1 MLLLIGSF
9 LLLLVIGAP
18 VAVAMAV
25 ASLLYLGIYDVAP
38 DIIAAQRMIAGV
50 ESFPLIAVP
59 FFILAGNLMNIA
71 GVTGRIYHFALSLV
85 GWMKG
90 GLAQVNI
97 IGSVIFSGMS
107 GTALA
112 DAAGIGTIEIKAM
125 KDHGYPVEAA
135 VGVTAASATLG
146 PIFPPSLP
154 FVIYGMMANASIGA
168 LFMAGIIPGIVMTSL
183 MMLTVWIFARRY
195 GWGSDTPF
203 DFRELAG
210 AFLEVIIV
218 LCFPLSVWL
227 LIQAGLSVNIAVF
240 LALGVLIA
248 LDWYFDW
255 HAVMALM
262 APVLLIGGMTMG
274 WFTPTEAAVAAV
286 LWSLFLGLVRYRTMT
301 FRTLAKASFDTI
313 ETTAAVLFIVTA
325 ASIFAWLLTVS
336 QAAQLFS
343 DFMFGLTDNW
353 WTFLIVVN
361 ILLLVVGA
369 FLDTIAAISIL
380 VPILMPVA
388 ARYGIDPVHL
398 GIILTLNLM
407 IGLLTPPVGMVL
419 FVLSRIAK
427 MSVER
432 TALAILP
439 WMIPL
444 FVALLLIT
452 FIPAITLWLP
462 TQLGLIRSTSPP
474 CAAASPA
481 FTPPMTC
488 GSRKTRFPPPVPARS
503 CCAWPRAGSAGR
515 TCITTTMAASAPS
528 GCASRSS
535 RGTRPRAGSRRWVRA
550 WTAPPPA
557 RWSRSAPRS
566 PAGTATTAARASRS
580 IACPCASWAA
590 PCACR
595 MNRGCSATCW
605 WSPPRRS
612 TPFPTR
618 PHRPRPP
625 APSRWPSAFM
635 PWRRRATW
643 RASAS

>member
-9 LLLLVIGAP
+9 LALLIIGSP
-18 VAVAMAV
+18 VAVSMAV
-25 ASLLYLGIYDVAP
+25 ASLLYLVIYGVAP

-71 GVTGRIYHFALSLV
+71 GVTGRIYRFALSLV

-97 IGSVIFSGMS
+97 IGSVVFSGMS

-168 LFMAGIIPGIVMTSL
+168 LFMAGIIPGIVMTLL
-183 MMLTVWIFARRY
+183 MMLTVYIFAKRK

-203 DFRELAG
+203 ELKQLLG
-210 AFLEVIIV
+210 ASLEVAIV
-218 LCFPLSVWL
+218 LAFPATVYLMIL
-227 LIQAGLSVNIAVF
+227 AGLSINVA
-240 LALGVLIA
+240 VLIGLVLLVA
-248 LDWYFDW
+248 LDWYFDFS
-255 HAVMALM
+255 AVMALM
-262 APVLLIGGMTMG
+262 TPVLLIGGMTMG

-301 FRTLAKASFDTI
+301 VRALAKASFDTI
-313 ETTAAVLFIVTA
+313 ETTASVLFIVTA

-343 DFMFGLTDNW
+343 NFMFGLTDSW
-353 WTFLIVVN
+353 WTFLIIVN
-361 ILLLVVGA
+361 ILLLIVGA

-380 VPILMPVA
+380 VPILIPVA

-398 GIILTLNLM
+398 GLIITLNLM

-419 FVLSRIAK
+419 FVLSRISK
-427 MSVER
+427 LSVER

-444 FVALLLIT
+444 FIALGLIT

-462 TQLGLIRSTSPP
+462 TQLGLIR
-474 CAAASPA
+474 
-481 FTPPMTC
+481 
-488 GSRKTRFPPPVPARS
+488 
-503 CCAWPRAGSAGR
+503 
-515 TCITTTMAASAPS
+515 
-528 GCASRSS
+528 
-535 RGTRPRAGSRRWVRA
+535 
-550 WTAPPPA
+550 
-557 RWSRSAPRS
+557 
-566 PAGTATTAARASRS
+566 
-580 IACPCASWAA
+580 
-590 PCACR
+590 
-595 MNRGCSATCW
+595 
-605 WSPPRRS
+605 
-612 TPFPTR
+612 
-618 PHRPRPP
+618 
-625 APSRWPSAFM
+625 
-635 PWRRRATW
+635 
-643 RASAS
+643 

>member
-1 MLLLIGSF
+1 MLLLIGAF
-9 LLLLVIGAP
+9 LLLLIIGTP
-18 VAVAMAV
+18 VAVSMAV
-25 ASLLYLGIYDVAP
+25 ASLLYLVIYDVAP

-71 GVTGRIYHFALSLV
+71 GVTGRIYRFALSLV

-97 IGSVIFSGMS
+97 IGSVVFSGMS

-125 KDHGYPVEAA
+125 KDHGYPVDAA

-168 LFMAGIIPGIVMTSL
+168 LFMAGIIPGVVMTVL
-183 MMLTVWIFARRY
+183 MMVTVYIFARRK

-203 DFRELAG
+203 ELKQLLSASM
-210 AFLEVIIV
+210 EVVIV
-218 LCFPLSVWL
+218 FCFPAAVYLM
-227 LIQAGLSVNIAVF
+227 IMAGLSVNVA
-240 LALGVLIA
+240 VLIGLAALVA
-248 LDWYFDW
+248 LDWYYDFS
-255 HAVMALM
+255 AVMALM
-262 APVLLIGGMTMG
+262 TPVLLIGGMTMG

-301 FRTLAKASFDTI
+301 FRTLAKATFDTI

-343 DFMFGLTDNW
+343 DFMFTLTDNW
-353 WTFLIVVN
+353 WTFLIIVN
-361 ILLLVVGA
+361 ILLLIVGA

-398 GIILTLNLM
+398 GLIVTLNLM

-419 FVLSRIAK
+419 FVLSRISK

-432 TALAILP
+432 TTLAILP

-444 FVALLLIT
+444 FIALALIT

-462 TQLGLIRSTSPP
+462 TQLGLIR
-474 CAAASPA
+474 
-481 FTPPMTC
+481 
-488 GSRKTRFPPPVPARS
+488 
-503 CCAWPRAGSAGR
+503 
-515 TCITTTMAASAPS
+515 
-528 GCASRSS
+528 
-535 RGTRPRAGSRRWVRA
+535 
-550 WTAPPPA
+550 
-557 RWSRSAPRS
+557 
-566 PAGTATTAARASRS
+566 
-580 IACPCASWAA
+580 
-590 PCACR
+590 
-595 MNRGCSATCW
+595 
-605 WSPPRRS
+605 
-612 TPFPTR
+612 
-618 PHRPRPP
+618 
-625 APSRWPSAFM
+625 
-635 PWRRRATW
+635 
-643 RASAS
+643 

>member
-9 LLLLVIGAP
+9 LLLMVIGAP
-18 VAVAMAV
+18 VAVAMAA

-97 IGSVIFSGMS
+97 IGSVVFSGMS

-168 LFMAGIIPGIVMTSL
+168 LFMAGIIPGVVMTSL

-203 DFRELAG
+203 DGRELLG
-210 AFLEVIIV
+210 AFLEVVIV
-218 LCFPLSVWL
+218 MCFPLSVWL
-227 LIQAGLSVNIAVF
+227 LIQAGLSVNVAVF
-240 LALGVLIA
+240 LALGALIA

-313 ETTAAVLFIVTA
+313 ETTASVLFIVTA

-343 DFMFGLTDNW
+343 DFMFSLTDNW

-361 ILLLVVGA
+361 ILLLIVGA

-398 GIILTLNLM
+398 GLILTLNLM

-462 TQLGLIRSTSPP
+462 TQLGLIR
-474 CAAASPA
+474 
-481 FTPPMTC
+481 
-488 GSRKTRFPPPVPARS
+488 
-503 CCAWPRAGSAGR
+503 
-515 TCITTTMAASAPS
+515 
-528 GCASRSS
+528 
-535 RGTRPRAGSRRWVRA
+535 
-550 WTAPPPA
+550 
-557 RWSRSAPRS
+557 
-566 PAGTATTAARASRS
+566 
-580 IACPCASWAA
+580 
-590 PCACR
+590 
-595 MNRGCSATCW
+595 
-605 WSPPRRS
+605 
-612 TPFPTR
+612 
-618 PHRPRPP
+618 
-625 APSRWPSAFM
+625 
-635 PWRRRATW
+635 
-643 RASAS
+643 